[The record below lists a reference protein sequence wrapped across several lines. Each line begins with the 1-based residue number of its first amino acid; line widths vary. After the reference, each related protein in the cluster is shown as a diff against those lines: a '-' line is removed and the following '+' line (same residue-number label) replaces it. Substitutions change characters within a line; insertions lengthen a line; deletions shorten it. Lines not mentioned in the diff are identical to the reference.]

1 MDLLKLGSQARK
13 TGLKARSNI
22 TKDKYDMEDIDEF
35 FEDTIWSESRKP
47 TQSISIDSKPS
58 QQHRVTSS
66 TELTNSRRK
75 VLGVGKIRNSNKR
88 LDGPI
93 PDLERSYKPEVKQS
107 TKSDFQEIDQEIP
120 TFADIN
126 DLDADEETSN
136 LDDLKNRAS
145 DTSIPYDNDSSAH
158 NERQNYSEFNEKGQE
173 RTEVVLVTNESGDNT
188 LDSNIL
194 DGLENN
200 TTLSPI
206 RLQMIKSSKES
217 VEELEVEST
226 PEPARGTKSGG
237 IFTKNMAL
245 SQTAKKRRP
254 RIYESEEGDQESAEE
269 KQTNYSSDGGDG
281 FDSDFT
287 ESQYSQGSTYKA
299 SQVESYQDSPLPSPP
314 PEGLRRSKRTKI
326 APLAYWRNE
335 RIVYSRAQTNTS
347 DPDSTLIN
355 DIRKVPLQEIR
366 EVVHIPEASKKKSTG
381 KRGRPPKILTQAGRG
396 RKPKSKPEDYDYESD
411 PEIEGSEWFK
421 DKLMEAEVFDSEE
434 SRMKMVVAWSPDGG
448 DFKTGQLELGTF
460 RIATLFNSDN
470 GLVGAGLLEFPLDGF
485 KASQTTGDSLFIFHV
500 AKGLIKVTLSS
511 QTFIVTRGC
520 SFEIPKKNTY
530 DFKNIGRGNARL
542 FFVQCHL

>member
-1 MDLLKLGSQARK
+1 
-13 TGLKARSNI
+13 
-22 TKDKYDMEDIDEF
+22 MEDIDEF
-35 FEDTIWSESRKP
+35 FEDTIWSESKKP

-66 TELTNSRRK
+66 TELMNSRRK

-88 LDGPI
+88 HDGPI
-93 PDLERSYKPEVKQS
+93 LDLERSYKPEVKQS
-107 TKSDFQEIDQEIP
+107 TKSDFEEIDQEIP

-126 DLDADEETSN
+126 DLDADEETNN

-158 NERQNYSEFNEKGQE
+158 NERQNYSEFNENGQE

-194 DGLENN
+194 DGLEKN

-226 PEPARGTKSGG
+226 PEPARGTKTGG
-237 IFTKNMAL
+237 NFTKNMAL
-245 SQTAKKRRP
+245 SQTAKKRHP

-287 ESQYSQGSTYKA
+287 ESQHSQGSTYKA
-299 SQVESYQDSPLPSPP
+299 TQVESYQDSPLPSPP

-366 EVVHIPEASKKKSTG
+366 EVVHIPETSKKKSTG